1 MISSADIAK
10 SIYGAF
16 LLAKANKNGMSYFD
30 TSLDGFWRSFFSA
43 VLVAPIFFFLM
54 TLRFVNGSVDTSAIR
69 FLSIEAIAYIIGWF
83 LFPLIVFYL
92 AQALERESQFIGF
105 IVAYNWASVIQNSV
119 YLPFA
124 ILFEIGAVSGG
135 GAEFVN
141 LILLCLVLTYTWFVA
156 KTALNINSFV
166 ATGIVFLD
174 VGVWIML
181 NIFTDSLLKA

>member
-10 SIYGAF
+10 SLYGAY
-16 LLAKANKNGMSYFD
+16 LLAKAKKDGMSYFD
-30 TSLDGFWRSFFSA
+30 TSLVGFWRSFIA
-43 VLVAPIFFFLM
+43 AALVAPIFFFLM
-54 TLRFVNGSVDTSAIR
+54 TIRFVNGDVDTSALR

-83 LFPLIVFYL
+83 LFPLIIFYL
-92 AQALERESQFIGF
+92 VQTLERDREFIGF

-124 ILFEIGAVSGG
+124 ILFEIGLVGG
-135 GAEFVN
+135 SGAEFVN
-141 LILLCLVLTYTWFVA
+141 LILLCLVLTYTWFVT
-156 KTALNINSFV
+156 KTALNINGFV

-181 NIFTDSLLKA
+181 NIFTDFMLNS